1 MVGLKAWRSEP
12 EPLERRPPAM
22 GAEPGSWSW
31 SAANPFVTEG
41 GGEPE
46 VGVLEGTF
54 LRMSS

>member
-1 MVGLKAWRSEP
+1 
-12 EPLERRPPAM
+12 M